1 MITNSIVNQPQDAPR
16 EGNRS
21 VTRSILY
28 DWVQQIGLRHQGVIL
43 AAQRGCDGV
52 GKQDVTKPIMRAIRA
67 VTLVP
72 YDARELFEPKGYM
85 YYDHNSFDEAVAV
98 VSKSMDEYPLH
109 FILHMI
115 HGLEVIGYKHPDFHV
130 RRHFNNAYCKLVR
143 KFHMVPESEADLD
156 ARLTEDRIK
165 DNTVQG

>member
-1 MITNSIVNQPQDAPR
+1 M
-16 EGNRS
+16 
-21 VTRSILY
+21 
-28 DWVQQIGLRHQGVIL
+28 IL

-85 YYDHNSFDEAVAV
+85 YFEPNSFNEAVAV

-115 HGLEVIGYKHPDFHV
+115 HGLEVIGYKHPDHDV
-130 RRHFNNAYCKLVR
+130 RLHFINAYRKLVR
-143 KFHMVPESEADLD
+143 KFHMMPESEHDLD

-165 DNTVQG
+165 DNSVAG